1 VTARENIKKIRSLV
15 RRLQNSGYLTLA
27 RLADHLDRLSAG
39 DESNAVVDA
48 VEAVNLMT
56 VHGAKGLEFPVAFI
70 VNLSRGSGGPRAPIR
85 VAAHAEPEDAVAV
98 GDFESAF
105 DADEAAR
112 EREESK
118 RLLYVALTRAR
129 DRLYF
134 VSKTDG
140 GALRPGKGSL
150 GEVLPE
156 SIRALIG
163 AASTGQVDGATVE
176 WRASGGA
183 SHVFRVAVAGAGGDR
198 GGTVPFAAAEAG
210 GGSEV
215 APPADDFLPIPDTAA
230 RVRRAVT
237 RPREA
242 APGRTRLSRGTSR
255 ESGVMLGRVVHR
267 MFQAGVRGD
276 APQAELSAFARRVVP
291 ADDVPA
297 GGDLERLA
305 ADAAR
310 MFAALW
316 SNPDLRDAV
325 DGADCHYEVPV
336 SALAAP
342 DEAGGGAVV
351 LRGAI
356 DCLAFRPD
364 GRVMVVEFKTGARR
378 ASHGRQLRAYVKAVR
393 AMLPGTRVDGRLVY
407 AG

>member
-1 VTARENIKKIRSLV
+1 VS
-15 RRLQNSGYLTLA
+15 
-27 RLADHLDRLSAG
+27 
-39 DESNAVVDA
+39 
-48 VEAVNLMT
+48 
-56 VHGAKGLEFPVAFI
+56 
-70 VNLSRGSGGPRAPIR
+70 
-85 VAAHAEPEDAVAV
+85 AHAEPEDAVAV

-129 DRLYF
+129 DRLYL

-150 GEVLPE
+150 GEVLPA
-156 SIRALIG
+156 STRALIG
-163 AASTGQVDGATVE
+163 AASAGHADGATLE
-176 WRASGGA
+176 WRTSGGA
-183 SHVFRVAVAGAGGDR
+183 SHVFRVAVAAAAGEDCGD
-198 GGTVPFAAAEAG
+198 TAPFAAAAAAG
-210 GGSEV
+210 APAAG
-215 APPADDFLPIPDTAA
+215 PPADDVLPIADTAA

-237 RPREA
+237 SPRKA
-242 APGRTRLSRGTSR
+242 TPARARLGRGTPS
-255 ESGVMLGRVVHR
+255 EGGALLGRVVHR

-276 APQAELSAFARRVVP
+276 VAQAELSALARRVVP
-291 ADDVPA
+291 AEEEPA
-297 GGDLERLA
+297 GGDIERLA

-316 SNPDLRDAV
+316 ANPDLRDAM
-325 DGADCHYEVPV
+325 DGADCYYEVPV

-356 DCLAFRPD
+356 DCLACKPD
-364 GRVMVVEFKTGARR
+364 GRVIVLEFKTGARR
-378 ASHGRQLRAYVKAVR
+378 ASHDRQLRAYVKAVR
-393 AMLPGTRVDGRLVY
+393 AMLPGARVDGRLVY
-407 AG
+407 AD